1 LRDNQPVR
9 IRIVPTASDKH
20 AVQVVS
26 KRFGVLTVH
35 KHIGSYA
42 DAEEKL
48 QLYQQAGR
56 FIQETN
62 RQTNLFDWLSSLR
75 PDEIIITRSRPLFIY
90 QLLTGVYRKL
100 GFDRCPDPVI
110 RDLVIARVYA
120 PASKRETREVLADC
134 FDRHW
139 SLITVYRHL
148 KTALRADLKDAFG
161 QALINFAKDELKD
174 NLRLVFYDVTTLYFE
189 TAARVGLKNFGFSKD
204 HRPQD
209 AQVIIGLVVNR
220 QGFPLYFDVFSGRTF
235 EGHTLISV
243 VDNIRRLI
251 GYPKLVVVADAAMLS
266 QKNINQLIDRQIG
279 FIVGARVANL
289 PRRLIETVCRRLA
302 GQDGKITTVS
312 YRGHRLI
319 CQYLRRRAAKDRADR
334 DRQIARAQKAILDSS
349 MITGRYRFV
358 AAAGR
363 KYSLNRGLIAK
374 AERLE
379 GIKGYVTNTTLPRPT
394 VISRYHDLW
403 QIENAFRITKS
414 DLEARPVFHR
424 LDETIKAHILI
435 VFAGLAIS
443 RYLEINTGMSIK
455 KILKLAEKV
464 LTHKVT
470 NRQTGE
476 TADVETTIEDPEL
489 KAKIELLK
497 SLGH

>member
-1 LRDNQPVR
+1 MR
-9 IRIVPTASDKH
+9 IRIVPTASGKH

-42 DAEEKL
+42 TAEEKFRL
-48 QLYQQAGR
+48 CQQATR
-56 FIQETN
+56 FIQDSN
-62 RQTNLFDWLSSLR
+62 RQTNLLDWLSSLR
-75 PDEIIITRSRPLFIY
+75 PADIAITQSRPLFVY

-100 GFDRCPDPVI
+100 GFNRYPDPVI
-110 RDLVIARVYA
+110 QDLVVSRLYA
-120 PASKRETREVLADC
+120 PASKRETREILTESFGC
-134 FDRHW
+134 QW
-139 SLITVYRHL
+139 SLITIYRHL
-148 KTALRADLKDAFG
+148 KTALRSNLKDTFQ
-161 QALINFAKDELKD
+161 QALIHFARDELKD

-189 TAARVGLKNFGFSKD
+189 TAAKVGLKNFGFSKD

-209 AQVIIGLVVNR
+209 TQIVVGLVVNR
-220 QGFPLYFDVFSGRTF
+220 RGFPLYLDVFSGRTF

-243 VDNIRRLI
+243 VDNIRRLL
-251 GYPKLVVVADAAMLS
+251 GCRRLVIVADAAMLS
-266 QKNINQLIDRQIG
+266 QKNINQLTDKQIG
-279 FIVGARVANL
+279 FIVAARIASL
-289 PRRLIETVCRRLA
+289 PRRLIAGLGRRLS

-312 YRGHRLI
+312 YRDQRLI
-319 CQYLRRRAAKDRADR
+319 CQYLKRRAAKDRADR
-334 DRQIARAQKAILDSS
+334 NRQIATAQKAIVNSAVVS
-349 MITGRYRFV
+349 NRYRFV
-358 AAAGR
+358 TAAGQ

-374 AERLE
+374 AETLE
-379 GIKGYVTNTTLPRPT
+379 GIKGYLTNTKLSRLT
-394 VISRYHDLW
+394 VINRYHDLW

-414 DLEARPVFHR
+414 DLEARPIFHR
-424 LDETIKAHILI
+424 LDETIKAHLVI
-435 VFAGLAIS
+435 VLAGLAIS

-455 KILKLAEKV
+455 RILKLAEKV

-489 KAKIELLK
+489 KEKIELLK